1 MEKIFG
7 IGNLVKM
14 EKYDMLKALNND
26 DLFFCLLFIYAS
38 KYLIENYIFYLFK
51 LFFSHKTPINI
62 VLILLVYIVFKTSN
76 LTDSVLTGC

>member
-1 MEKIFG
+1 MMEKIFG

-38 KYLIENYIFYLFK
+38 KYLIEDYIFYLFK
-51 LFFSHKTPINI
+51 LFFFPQNTYKYCSYTISLHCIQNI
-62 VLILLVYIVFKTSN
+62 
-76 LTDSVLTGC
+76 